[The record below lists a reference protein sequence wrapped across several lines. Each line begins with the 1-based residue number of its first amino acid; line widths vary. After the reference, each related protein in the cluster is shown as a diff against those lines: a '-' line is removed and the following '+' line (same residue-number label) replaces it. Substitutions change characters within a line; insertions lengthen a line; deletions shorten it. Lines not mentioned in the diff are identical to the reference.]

1 MKISYVITVFN
12 KAPYIADVIR
22 SLANEHSEAFDAVEY
37 IFVDDGSSD
46 NSIEIIRENEAL
58 LPGKLVILEQEN
70 LGAAVATNA
79 GVDKATHDW
88 VRLLD
93 GDDIVCQ
100 NSTAAMYALAQENQI
115 EFVLGSYGYFSK
127 NTDLLPQIEI
137 IDAVD
142 YVVMDQ
148 EECLKRFI
156 KNFTHNSSCMLFKKT
171 LFQKFSGADT
181 RLMSPDYTIA
191 LRAVANTS
199 KIILL
204 HNNVSQMIDEAP
216 GRLSSQIGRS
226 RYDSIMAIY
235 YLAHELLPERRDIAV
250 AVYKRACSRSYRYS
264 RLLKNRPLWHYLRYV
279 RSKTIAPL
287 DLGKATYR
295 CLSAYTPDGKPERP
309 KEWAPG
315 YKV

>member
-22 SLANEHSEAFDAVEY
+22 SLANEHSVAFEAAEY

-100 NSTAAMYALAQENQI
+100 NSTAAMYTLAQEKQI

-127 NTDLLPQIEI
+127 NTDLLPQIEVVDA
-137 IDAVD
+137 IDYA
-142 YVVMDQ
+142 VMDQ

-156 KNFTHNSSCMLFKKT
+156 KNFTHNSSCMLFKKD

-191 LRAVANTS
+191 LRAVTNTS

-204 HNNVSQMIDEAP
+204 HNNVSQMVDEAP

-235 YLAHELLPERRDIAV
+235 YLAHELLPKRRDIAV
-250 AVYKRACSRSYRYS
+250 AVYKRACSRSYRYA
-264 RLLKNRPLWHYLRYV
+264 RLLKNKPLWHYLRYV
-279 RSKTIAPL
+279 RSKMIAPL
-287 DLGKATYR
+287 NLDAATYR
-295 CLSAYTPDGKPERP
+295 CLSAYTPNGKPERP

-315 YKV
+315 YKA